1 MLDVMDFGEV
11 ECCFYPSNSQG
22 LSCLACCKRKVER
35 SSSFPGELYYCFK
48 TTPLTM
54 CKKYLSS
61 VKVSLGRVPFR
72 EGIQIFATSN
82 QAFCQHFDRRFSLPL
97 FLAKL
102 FIAWTKLFF
111 LPGFASL
118 FLSKT

>member
-1 MLDVMDFGEV
+1 MGEDGRGERVGSFAVHKVPIKEGDIVLDVMDFGEV
-11 ECCFYPSNSQG
+11 ECCCNLSNSQG

-61 VKVSLGRVPFR
+61 VKVSLGKSTFWR
-72 EGIQIFATSN
+72 GNSD
-82 QAFCQHFDRRFSLPL
+82 FCN
-97 FLAKL
+97 K
-102 FIAWTKLFF
+102 
-111 LPGFASL
+111 
-118 FLSKT
+118 